1 MAQEPRSLSIKESFR
16 RKNVTKYQKLRYL
29 FKGMFKATPPDRK
42 WQICFLVVVKKN
54 VSLFLSFSRQ
64 PLTPQF
70 SIFNINMES
79 GERR

>member
-42 WQICFLVVVKKN
+42 WQICFFVVKDG
-54 VSLFLSFSRQ
+54 SHTGTAWR
-64 PLTPQF
+64 LTL
-70 SIFNINMES
+70 
-79 GERR
+79 